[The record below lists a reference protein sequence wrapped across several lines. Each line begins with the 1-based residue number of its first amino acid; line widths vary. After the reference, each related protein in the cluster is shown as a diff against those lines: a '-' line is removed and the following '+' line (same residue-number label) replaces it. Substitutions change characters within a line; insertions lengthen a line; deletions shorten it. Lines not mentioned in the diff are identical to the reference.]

1 MPTFRMDLIQRQE
14 IMKLL
19 INLTK
24 VAIPQGGEDEEIEVK
39 DSGDGDSLSELPP
52 LFKDLF
58 EICSNLLD
66 FKKTE
71 ENRGKVAECFISN
84 DGAQLIYY
92 LSTSSLFI
100 KYIPFISL
108 FVQFYVSYS
117 KSLTNDLRDAFF
129 SKILHLSS
137 FGSPQVQEEITK
149 LADDHISNP
158 FNYSNHPEP
167 LE

>member
-1 MPTFRMDLIQRQE
+1 MPTFRMDLVQRQE
-14 IMKLL
+14 IIKLL

-24 VAIPQGGEDEEIEVK
+24 VAIPQGSEDEEIEVK

-71 ENRGKVAECFISN
+71 ENRVAKCFIRN

-108 FVQFYVSYS
+108 FVLFYVLYS
-117 KSLTNDLRDAFF
+117 KSLSIDLRDAFF
-129 SKILHLSS
+129 SRLFHLSS

-158 FNYSNHPEP
+158 FNYSNYPEP